1 MHTVSNEVT
10 NVWFSTTSIRWD
22 QVDCALSMH
31 AEHYESESADVLW
44 HLVVYETGAIYCDHD
59 NQRNNV
65 SDETCH
71 VYRPAASINGDPRHQ
86 NFWKDVHGAETS
98 NKD

>member
-1 MHTVSNEVT
+1 MSNEVT

-22 QVDCALSMH
+22 RVDYALSMH

-44 HLVVYETGAIYCDHD
+44 HSVVYKTGAIYCDRD
-59 NQRNNV
+59 DQRNNV
-65 SDETCH
+65 SDETGH
-71 VYRPAASINGDPRHQ
+71 VYRPAASIDGDPRHQ
-86 NFWKDVHGAETS
+86 NSWNDVHVDETS

>member
-1 MHTVSNEVT
+1 MHAVSNEVT

-31 AEHYESESADVLW
+31 AEHDESESADVLW
-44 HLVVYETGAIYCDHD
+44 HLVVYKTGAIYCDRD
-59 NQRNNV
+59 DQRNNV
-65 SDETCH
+65 SDETGH
-71 VYRPAASINGDPRHQ
+71 VYRPAASIDGDPRHQ
-86 NFWKDVHGAETS
+86 NFWNDVHVDETS